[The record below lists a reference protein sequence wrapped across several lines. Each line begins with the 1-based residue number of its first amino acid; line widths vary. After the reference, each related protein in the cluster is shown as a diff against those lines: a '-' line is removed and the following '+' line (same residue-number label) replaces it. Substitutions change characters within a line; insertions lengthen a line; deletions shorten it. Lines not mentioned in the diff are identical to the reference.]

1 MGVHESS
8 IRVNVVGEVP
18 QQGVLFGEADH
29 SGTQLTKCFLILF
42 DRHCALLGHIIEHIV
57 LLSRPA
63 ELTLRFLLLLVN
75 VSHSSSLVV
84 GTPLVE
90 VVNALLFAEV
100 FQLAL
105 RFVHLGHESA
115 LRSLQ
120 LLNDLFKCLH
130 LLALQAFLKLLLSKL
145 VLDLRVN

>member
-8 IRVNVVGEVP
+8 IGVNVVGKVS
-18 QQGVLFGEADH
+18 QQRVLFREADH

-42 DRHCALLGHIIEHIV
+42 DRHCALLGHVIEHVV
-57 LLSRPA
+57 LLVDSA
-63 ELTLRFLLLLVN
+63 EFTLRFLQLLVN
-75 VSHSSSLVV
+75 VSHSSSLVIC
-84 GTPLVE
+84 TPLVE
-90 VVNALLFAEV
+90 VVNALFFAEV

-105 RFVHLGHESA
+105 RLVHLGHESA

-130 LLALQAFLKLLLSKL
+130 LLTLEAFLKLLL
-145 VLDLRVN
+145 R